1 MMGEAEKQKAIRAL
15 FPSTAGV
22 LEGEDGRAA
31 QSQGEVGGTRSDGMG
46 WDGVEWDDS
55 LQPYQV
61 PDCCCCCCRRIRI
74 LPLELNKNQI

>member
-31 QSQGEVGGTRSDGMG
+31 QSQGEVGGTRSGGMG
-46 WDGVEWDDS
+46 WDGMGG
-55 LQPYQV
+55 LCAAAAPQAA
-61 PDCCCCCCRRIRI
+61 RA
-74 LPLELNKNQI
+74 

>member
-31 QSQGEVGGTRSDGMG
+31 QSQGEVGGTRRDGMG
-46 WDGVEWDDS
+46 WDGGGSVQQQLLRQQEHEQGRQDTH
-55 LQPYQV
+55 
-61 PDCCCCCCRRIRI
+61 
-74 LPLELNKNQI
+74 